1 MESEKQWKLKTR
13 ITKGVSGSPN
23 PDLNTTQLLW
33 PLQVYE
39 FPLTHVKDLRGG
51 LGTTCTDCLSSI
63 ELYRSKNKLKTSL
76 HLVFWKNSRSPCQA
90 SDAIQGLQQQQ
101 SLCSRHWGQNQLKVE
116 DMGQSTRLNCGCST
130 SKFMGKV
137 ASGWAGFGSFP
148 RSGCLEDE
156 LDTSQGPHHHRLAE
170 GVWCLDD
177 SVQVTSE
184 DICYVTRNSLVENW
198 KFYPFDN
205 NGECVI
211 SGFNLNLTE

>member
-13 ITKGVSGSPN
+13 MTKGVSGSPN

-130 SKFMGKV
+130 SKSGIRMSRVWKLSKAWKPGRWIGHKPG
-137 ASGWAGFGSFP
+137 ASSSQAGW
-148 RSGCLEDE
+148 GCLM
-156 LDTSQGPHHHRLAE
+156 S
-170 GVWCLDD
+170 WCLCP
-177 SVQVTSE
+177 SYIRRYMLCNQ
-184 DICYVTRNSLVENW
+184 
-198 KFYPFDN
+198 K
-205 NGECVI
+205 
-211 SGFNLNLTE
+211 